1 MRYSRLFVPVSLALV
16 SVFAAFAVEAETFR
30 WVAMPDNQYYAVDR
44 AQNVP
49 LPTAG
54 VPSGYARNAIT
65 DVRGSSGAIY
75 SDITQ
80 WIVDQNA
87 DADPDNDIDFVVQLG
102 DLTEN
107 GNDLNQ
113 WALAVDAMTRLSD
126 AGIPFQ
132 AVEGNHDCQY
142 DYDGCR
148 DVVLDPNSGSG
159 YAEKSDGQ
167 GGTWVADGG
176 ISYHKN
182 YLDNFGP
189 NTNNFGGVL
198 GSQFAAVSP
207 SGLSTYMRVSVD
219 SRNAIGF
226 IGLPVG
232 VPQVELDWAKE
243 VIADNPEVKFVVSM
257 HIANYDAIFTAGRDL
272 ELVTAPALSLNDPI
286 PIYGRSFEPYPL
298 YVNGVPVT
306 PATAD
311 EATREAALI
320 AVGGLSAAG
329 CGADGLPADPQQCL
343 DTLQV
348 AQPSTY
354 GSLMASLNYLEN
366 LRYAATGEQA
376 NFGQMVYEE
385 LTQELPN
392 VLMVQSGHTC
402 FETLRTDGTNG
413 TGANVVEVLTDY
425 QCGLNGGDGTIRVYE
440 FDFDTNTFRWETV
453 ITRAGIDNDPTMGPR
468 PHSDR
473 RTPMDAFV
481 DNIFLTY
488 AYILP
493 LVVSQFEAQLEGPL
507 VASGALSVLDG
518 NENTIPDCDESEQA
532 SLGGG
537 GSAFPADEPAR
548 SQACLDFIQT
558 SDASTYFAIL
568 GEALAVQIGQQVTVP
583 ESPAYLFLTQHPDF
597 DEPAEQAYY
606 TNKLNARFGG
616 SLAAGQNNVP
626 AGWENPARF
635 EGLWLLTMSEDETG
649 AALSRWAD
657 PFDAGGATSSAEA
670 AAVIAEASAEVL
682 TCNDPATGGAIN
694 KFNRC
699 PSGSLVLQF
708 ENYSLM
714 RSAVPMLPPLL
725 ALLSTALVAMV
736 AMRRRA

>member
-1 MRYSRLFVPVSLALV
+1 MRRSITSVSISVALLG
-16 SVFAAFAVEAETFR
+16 AALTLPAAAETFR

-148 DVVLDPNSGSG
+148 DVILDANSGSG
-159 YAEKSDGQ
+159 YFEKSDGQ
-167 GGTWVADGG
+167 GGTWVADGS

-189 NTNNFGGVL
+189 NTSNFGGVL

-243 VIADNPEVKFVVSM
+243 VIADNPDVKFVVSM

-272 ELVTAPALSLNDPI
+272 EFVTAPALGLNDPI
-286 PIYGRSFEPYPL
+286 PAYSRSFEPYPL
-298 YVNGVPVT
+298 YIDGLPVT

-320 AVGGLSAAG
+320 AVGGLAQVG
-329 CGADGLPADPQQCL
+329 CGSNDLPSDPQQCL
-343 DTLQV
+343 DAVQA

-354 GSLMASLNYLEN
+354 AFLMASLNYLEN

-385 LTQELPN
+385 LTQDLPN

-402 FETLRTDGTNG
+402 FETLRTDGTNS
-413 TGANVVEVLTDY
+413 TGSSVVEVLTDY

-440 FDFDTNTFRWETV
+440 FDFETNTFSWETV
-453 ITRAGIDNDPTMGPR
+453 ITREGIENDPTMGPR

-473 RTPMDAFV
+473 RTAMDAFV

-493 LVVSQFEAQLEGPL
+493 LVASQFEAQLEGPL
-507 VASGALSVLDG
+507 VASGALAVLDA
-518 NENTIPDCDESEQA
+518 NENSIPDCDEFEQA
-532 SLGGG
+532 SLGDG
-537 GSAFPADEPAR
+537 GSGFPADEPAR
-548 SQACLDFIQT
+548 SQACLDFVQT
-558 SDASTYFAIL
+558 AFPSTYYQIL
-568 GEALAVQIGQQVTVP
+568 GEALASQIGQLVTVP
-583 ESPAYLFLTQHPDF
+583 QSPAYLFLTQHPDF
-597 DEPAEQAYY
+597 DEPAERAYY
-606 TNKLNARFGG
+606 ANKLNARFGG
-616 SLAAGQNNVP
+616 SLAASQNNVP
-626 AGWENPARF
+626 PGWENPARF
-635 EGLWLLTMSEDETG
+635 EGLWILIMSEDETG
-649 AALSRWAD
+649 AALGRWAD
-657 PFDAGGATSSAEA
+657 PFGAGGATSPTEA

-682 TCNDPATGGAIN
+682 SCNNPSTGGVVN

-699 PSGSLVLQF
+699 PSGSLALQF
-708 ENYSLM
+708 DNYSLM

-725 ALLSTALVAMV
+725 AALSTALVAVV
-736 AMRRRA
+736 AIRRRA